1 MAGPQLRGVRV
12 LRGPQGIV
20 QETTLPPWQMVKAR
34 MTLEDGTTPGAMRH
48 GSIII
53 NALIARGCRIV
64 PDPLNRIP
72 AEFEQFMLRL
82 DPDDAPRLKT
92 RKKDATLL

>member
-1 MAGPQLRGVRV
+1 
-12 LRGPQGIV
+12 
-20 QETTLPPWQMVKAR
+20 
-34 MTLEDGTTPGAMRH
+34 MRH

-72 AEFEQFMLRL
+72 AEFEQFILRIEEE
-82 DPDDAPRLKT
+82 DVPRLKT
-92 RKKDATLL
+92 RKKPTDATLL

>member
-1 MAGPQLRGVRV
+1 
-12 LRGPQGIV
+12 
-20 QETTLPPWQMVKAR
+20 MVKAR

-72 AEFEQFMLRL
+72 AEFEQFMLRIEEE
-82 DPDDAPRLKT
+82 DVPRLKT
-92 RKKDATLL
+92 RKKPTDATLL

>member
-1 MAGPQLRGVRV
+1 
-12 LRGPQGIV
+12 
-20 QETTLPPWQMVKAR
+20 
-34 MTLEDGTTPGAMRH
+34 MRH

>member
-1 MAGPQLRGVRV
+1 
-12 LRGPQGIV
+12 
-20 QETTLPPWQMVKAR
+20 MVKAR

-72 AEFEQFMLRL
+72 AEFEQFILRIEEQ
-82 DPDDAPRLKT
+82 DVPRLKP

>member
-1 MAGPQLRGVRV
+1 M
-12 LRGPQGIV
+12 
-20 QETTLPPWQMVKAR
+20 KAR

-72 AEFEQFMLRL
+72 AEFEQFILRIE
-82 DPDDAPRLKT
+82 DEDVPRLKP

>member
-1 MAGPQLRGVRV
+1 
-12 LRGPQGIV
+12 
-20 QETTLPPWQMVKAR
+20 MVKAR

-72 AEFEQFMLRL
+72 AEFEQFILRIEEE
-82 DPDDAPRLKT
+82 DVPRLKP

>member
-1 MAGPQLRGVRV
+1 
-12 LRGPQGIV
+12 
-20 QETTLPPWQMVKAR
+20 MVKAR

-72 AEFEQFMLRL
+72 AEFEQFILRL
-82 DPDDAPRLKT
+82 EDEDVPRLQKKP

>member
-1 MAGPQLRGVRV
+1 
-12 LRGPQGIV
+12 
-20 QETTLPPWQMVKAR
+20 MVKAR

-72 AEFEQFMLRL
+72 AEFEQFILRIE
-82 DPDDAPRLKT
+82 DEDVPRLKP

>member
-1 MAGPQLRGVRV
+1 
-12 LRGPQGIV
+12 
-20 QETTLPPWQMVKAR
+20 MVKAR

-72 AEFEQFMLRL
+72 VEFEQFMLRIEEE
-82 DPDDAPRLKT
+82 DVPRLQKKP

>member
-1 MAGPQLRGVRV
+1 MAGPQLRRVRV
-12 LRGPQGIV
+12 LRRPQGIV

>member
-1 MAGPQLRGVRV
+1 
-12 LRGPQGIV
+12 
-20 QETTLPPWQMVKAR
+20 MVKAR

-72 AEFEQFMLRL
+72 AEFEQFILRIEEQ
-82 DPDDAPRLKT
+82 DVPRLKT

>member
-1 MAGPQLRGVRV
+1 
-12 LRGPQGIV
+12 
-20 QETTLPPWQMVKAR
+20 
-34 MTLEDGTTPGAMRH
+34 MRH

-72 AEFEQFMLRL
+72 AEFEQFILRL
-82 DPDDAPRLKT
+82 EEQDVPRLKT

>member
-1 MAGPQLRGVRV
+1 
-12 LRGPQGIV
+12 
-20 QETTLPPWQMVKAR
+20 MVKAR

-72 AEFEQFMLRL
+72 AEFEQFVLRIEEQ
-82 DPDDAPRLKT
+82 DVPRLKP